1 MYELVRVPVNP
12 CASNATSPTRIDSGQ
27 SSAPV
32 EVEILTEFFP
42 TAEVSRLPRT
52 RATSVVFAVPSGAT
66 TVSDAGSVC
75 CEVSVVNSLLTVV
88 VICS

>member
-1 MYELVRVPVNP
+1 MYESVRVPVNP
-12 CASNATSPTRIDSGQ
+12 CASNETSPTRIDSGQ

-66 TVSDAGSVC
+66 VVSDTCSVDC
-75 CEVSVVNSLLTVV
+75 DVSVVASVLAVV
-88 VICS
+88 VS